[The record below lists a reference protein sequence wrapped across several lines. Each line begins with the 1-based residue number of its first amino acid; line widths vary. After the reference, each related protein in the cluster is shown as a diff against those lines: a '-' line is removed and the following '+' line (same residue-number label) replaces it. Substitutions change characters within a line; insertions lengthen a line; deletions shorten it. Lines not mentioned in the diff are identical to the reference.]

1 MLELFKEAGVDFAH
15 IDHDSSVGGH
25 LSRIT
30 HQGNFPIR
38 QFSIKHPPDVNW
50 RLIRIECLF

>member
-15 IDHDSSVGGH
+15 VDHDSSVGGH

-30 HQGNFPIR
+30 H
-38 QFSIKHPPDVNW
+38 
-50 RLIRIECLF
+50 